1 MRRIVLCLVLLLGT
15 LLIPA
20 TAFAQD
26 DCTGTIDPESEF
38 LAFSKEAMA
47 ALSSYATSAGMRV
60 DLVNA
65 PGLPAE
71 LSTTMNVD
79 GQFAIDP
86 DLTARFMEFQEI
98 DPADMQESL
107 YEMMDMVVELY
118 QTMAFNMDLD
128 IGFSTDLANLIAAS
142 SGLPSFPS
150 SISMPARMA
159 DGFMYFNVDS
169 FAGEFG
175 APEDVQ
181 GWFGIDYGTMMADSV
196 DEMLAALEDGGSE
209 VVSAMASS
217 MASVGSMMVMQQ
229 AAKDYVSITGEGID
243 TVDGVDVCILTSS
256 YDLAGFLADPAFI
269 NMMVEQMKM
278 QMAMQEEM
286 GTEDEMPMAEEDIE
300 MVAQMLPMLAPM
312 LLSGLTLESVQ
323 SIGVEDGLVRS
334 SETVLEWDMA
344 SLASMLGALMEQSG
358 EVSPLD
364 PENPIYFELSVVSE
378 NSDFDEEFEVEVP
391 DPVQIIP
398 LESLQADE

>member
-38 LAFSKEAMA
+38 LTFSKEAMA

-150 SISMPARMA
+150 SISMPSRMA

-209 VVSAMASS
+209 VESAMASS

-358 EVSPLD
+358 DVSPLD
-364 PENPIYFELSVVSE
+364 PENPIYFALSVVSE